1 MSCPIT
7 VTRSAPQRLGAWRAG
22 DHPGQRQFATVFS
35 SAPLQLESGETFGP
49 ITMAYE
55 TWGSLNA
62 QRSNAILL
70 LHGFSG
76 DSHAA
81 GPEGPGHP
89 TPGWWD
95 GLIGPGLA
103 IDTNRFFVLCPN
115 AFGSCHGSSG
125 PASLAPDGRPY
136 GSRFPAIT
144 IRDMVAAEQA
154 LAATL
159 GLDRW
164 YAVIGGSMGGMRALE
179 WAISWPDRIERL
191 LLMATGAYATAEQIA
206 LHATQIRAIE
216 LDPLYCH
223 GDYPLHG
230 PQPLQGLTLAR
241 SIAQITYGSERDLAK
256 TFHRRPEA
264 ENDPIREGRYA
275 VEAHLEQ
282 HSEVAAR
289 RLDANSYIALTRA
302 MSHHDIGRQRG
313 GVRAALSSIQARTR
327 ILSILSDRLFPPRLQ
342 QEIAQGI
349 GSGLTYSSID
359 SANGH
364 DGFLSEQRQ
373 LREILRQTLG

>member
-1 MSCPIT
+1 MTLSP
-7 VTRSAPQRLGAWRAG
+7 SLPQRRGAWRAG
-22 DHPGQRQFATVFS
+22 DHPGQRQFATLFTRE
-35 SAPLQLESGETFGP
+35 PLQLESGERFGP
-49 ITMAYE
+49 ITMAFE

-62 QRSNAILL
+62 ERSNAILL

-81 GPEGPGHP
+81 GCEGPGHP

-103 IDTNRFFVLCPN
+103 IDTDHFFVLCPN
-115 AFGSCHGSSG
+115 AFGSCHGSTG
-125 PASLAPDGRPY
+125 PASLAPDGRAH

-144 IRDMVAAEQA
+144 IRDMVAAEIA
-154 LAATL
+154 LAETL
-159 GLDRW
+159 GLERW
-164 YAVIGGSMGGMRALE
+164 YAVVGGSMGGMRALE
-179 WAISWPDRIERL
+179 WAVSLPDRIERL

-216 LDPLYCH
+216 LDPNYSN
-223 GDYPLHG
+223 GDYELIG

-241 SIAQITYGSERDLAK
+241 SIAHITYGSERDLAQ
-256 TFHRRPEA
+256 TFHRRPEGG
-264 ENDPIREGRYA
+264 NNPIRQGRYA

-282 HSEVAAR
+282 HSEVVAR

-302 MSHHDIGRQRG
+302 MSHHDIGRGRG
-313 GVRAALSSIQARTR
+313 GIQTALARIQARTR
-327 ILSILSDRLFPPRLQ
+327 ILSISSDRLFPPRLQ

-349 GSGLTYSSID
+349 CGGLTYSSID
-359 SANGH
+359 SAHGH
-364 DGFLSEQRQ
+364 DGFLCEHRH
-373 LREILRQTLG
+373 LAEILRQTLG